1 MPGIVKLFILSIAL
15 SIAAAVSGYAATNT
29 WTALAPFGGSVTT
42 LAVDSRNPGTVY
54 AATAVTAGD
63 VRGRLFKTTDGGAH
77 WALLNS
83 ALGAASIAI
92 DPQDSNTI
100 YIGLRGRFPGAWV
113 FKSTDGGAN
122 FSPASTG
129 LEDVQ
134 FYGGLVVDP
143 VNSSTVYALT
153 IAYLMDPC
161 RLNTACVVTQVFK
174 STDGGVS
181 WSPYSSG
188 LPPTNSLIS
197 ALAIDPQDS
206 NILYAG
212 LYGVSGGTSGVFKS
226 ANGGASWS
234 PINSSV
240 TVCCTYFGQGLVVDR
255 LDHDIIY
262 AASFGSVVKLSSRG
276 AVRSTAYLGY
286 GNIFSLG
293 EDAQN
298 PGTLYAGIYNEVF
311 KSSDGGVN
319 WTATAFPSVGFETPY
334 TLAADPLNS
343 GTVYVGSLSGYG
355 VVKTT
360 DGGAS
365 WKSFGV
371 GAVNVTSVT
380 VAHNSGTLYAL
391 LSDFPG
397 RVFKTMDGGMNWS
410 AVWGLQAGASL
421 VVDPRDSNTLYAVR
435 NVYEQNLQKSIE
447 KSIDGGATWDQ
458 VGQASFAKAAADL
471 GLQRNYGFPGPLL
484 VDPRNPDTLYV
495 AAVPPDCCRTD
506 IFQSTDGGIN
516 WSITAMLAGNLAEL
530 LVMDP
535 QNSATL
541 YASGAYRTTVS
552 KSTDGGVTWTD
563 SALPPEASAPYED
576 DYWTMVRVLAVDPQD
591 SNVVYVTGSGGIFK
605 STDGGTTWVTMNSG
619 LAPYICKGSDACVG
633 EPYLVGSLVI
643 DPRTGALY
651 AASTAGVLRSTDG
664 ASNWSPV
671 TGGLPAAPGANSLA
685 LDPSDPSRLYMAGA
699 GVSTITLVP

>member
-1 MPGIVKLFILSIAL
+1 
-15 SIAAAVSGYAATNT
+15 
-29 WTALAPFGGSVTT
+29 
-42 LAVDSRNPGTVY
+42 VY

-63 VRGRLFKTTDGGAH
+63 ARGRLFKTTDGGAH
-77 WALLNS
+77 WTLLNS

-100 YIGLRGRFPGAWV
+100 YIGLLERFPGALI

-129 LEDVQ
+129 LEEVQ

-143 VNSSTVYALT
+143 VNSNTVYALT
-153 IAYLMDPC
+153 NVNFMDPC
-161 RLNTACVVTQVFK
+161 KANTACFMTQVFK
-174 STDGGVS
+174 STDGGAS
-181 WSPYSSG
+181 WSPYSNG
-188 LPPTNSLIS
+188 LPSINSWIT

-206 NILYAG
+206 SVLYAG
-212 LYGVSGGTSGVFKS
+212 VRGVSGGTGGVFKS
-226 ANGGASWS
+226 TNGGASWS
-234 PINSSV
+234 QINSSV
-240 TVCCTYFGQGLVVDR
+240 TVCCSYIGQSLIVDR
-255 LDHDIIY
+255 LDHDTIY
-262 AASFGSVVKLSSRG
+262 AASFGSVVKLSSSG
-276 AVRSTAYLGY
+276 VVQSTAYLNGDTAPSV
-286 GNIFSLG
+286 NIFSLG

-298 PGTLYAGIYNEVF
+298 PGTLYAGIYNAVF
-311 KSSDGGVN
+311 KSSDGGAN
-319 WTATAFPSVGFETPY
+319 WTATAFPTLGFETPSA
-334 TLAADPLNS
+334 LAVDPLNS
-343 GTVYVGSLSGYG
+343 GTVYVGSTSGYG

-371 GAVNVTSVT
+371 GTGNATSVT
-380 VAHNSGTLYAL
+380 VDPHNSGTSYA

-397 RVFKTMDGGMNWS
+397 RVFKTTDGGMNWA
-410 AVWGLQAGASL
+410 AVWGLQAAASL
-421 VVDPRDSNTLYAVR
+421 VVDPRDSKTLYAVR

-447 KSIDGGATWDQ
+447 KSIDGGATWNQ
-458 VGQASFAKAAADL
+458 VGQASFAKAAAEL

-495 AAVPPDCCRTD
+495 AAARPACCGTD

-516 WSITAMLAGNLAEL
+516 WSMTSTLAGNLAEL

-541 YASGAYRTTVS
+541 YAGGSYRASVA
-552 KSTDGGVTWTD
+552 KSTDGGVTWSD
-563 SALPPEASAPYED
+563 SALPPEASPPYDD

-605 STDGGTTWVTMNSG
+605 STDGGATWVTMNSG

-664 ASNWSPV
+664 ASSWNPV
-671 TGGLPAAPGANSLA
+671 TGGLPTAPGANSLA
-685 LDPSDPSRLYMAGA
+685 LDLSDPSKLYVAG
-699 GVSTITLVP
+699 GGISTITLVP